1 MPDARASLPEIDVAT
16 FFLSLGSSV
25 LIALGELD
33 EQGEPVSAPGGPA
46 APRDLALAKQT
57 IDLIELLHGK
67 MKGNLASTEDQL
79 VKSLLYDLRVK
90 YVDAQRRA

>member
-1 MPDARASLPEIDVAT
+1 MPDARAALPEIDVAT
-16 FFLSLGSSV
+16 FYLSMGSSV
-25 LIALGELD
+25 LMALGELD
-33 EQGEPVSAPGGPA
+33 DHGEPVAGGPSAPK
-46 APRDLALAKQT
+46 DLALAKQT

-67 MKGNLASTEDQL
+67 MRGNLASTEDQL